1 MKKKLYC
8 ILGVF
13 MVVLGTIGILMPLL
27 PTTPFLL
34 LAAWLFAQSSE
45 QLNQWLLNQRYL
57 GPYIH
62 AFRSK
67 QGLTVNQKFRI
78 GLSMTLMMAVGLYF
92 SPVVVVKYVVAGI
105 WLFWC
110 FMLYRM
116 KTAEPSGWIDP

>member
-1 MKKKLYC
+1 
-8 ILGVF
+8 
-13 MVVLGTIGILMPLL
+13 MVVLGTIGIVMPLL

-34 LAAWLFAQSSE
+34 LATWLFAQSSE
-45 QLNQWLLNQRYL
+45 QLNRRLLTHRYL

-67 QGLTVNQKFRI
+67 QGLTVTQKFRI
-78 GLSMTLMMAVGLYF
+78 GLSMTLMMGTGLYF
-92 SPVVVVKYVVAGI
+92 APVMAVKYTMAGI